1 MRSINNEIYE
11 TLGAHWWDEDA
22 SFELSS
28 LRYCVN
34 PVRFAYIRRMLSQL
48 PAAGRTVL
56 DVGCGGGFLS
66 ESFADDGFAVTAIDP
81 SPASIAAA
89 RTHAASRG
97 LNIGYRVGSGEALP
111 FPNASF
117 DIVACCDVLEHVDDV
132 GQVVRETARVLKPGG
147 VYFFDTINR
156 TRASKL
162 VMIKIWQDWGLVGE
176 RGLNLH
182 VWEKFITP
190 DELVET
196 MRRNGLA
203 AGPMKGFRPVKNPLA
218 SLWTMQRIRRGKIRA
233 TGIAAALPFRE
244 TDDLEMSYM
253 GYALRA
259 TPGSDRT
266 DGQAGNG

>member
-11 TLGAHWWDEDA
+11 TLGTQWWAEDA
-22 SFELSS
+22 PFELSS

-34 PVRFAYIRRMLSQL
+34 PVRYAYIRRMLQEL
-48 PAAGRTVL
+48 PGARRTVL

-66 ESFADDGFAVTAIDP
+66 ECFAEDGFAVTAIDP
-81 SPASIAAA
+81 SPASIEAA

-97 LNIGYRVGSGEALP
+97 LNIDYRVGHGETLP
-111 FPNASF
+111 FRDGAF

-132 GQVVRETARVLKPGG
+132 ERVIRETTRVLQPGG
-147 VYFFDTINR
+147 VYFYDTINR
-156 TRASKL
+156 TPASKL
-162 VMIKIWQDWGLVGE
+162 VMIKIWQDWGLIGE

-196 MRRNGLA
+196 MRRNGLT
-203 AGPMKGFRPVKNPLA
+203 AGPMKGFRSAKNPLA
-218 SLWTMQRIRRGKIRA
+218 SLWTMRRIRRGKIRA

-259 TPGSDRT
+259 TPGNGRR
-266 DGQAGNG
+266 DGRAGNG